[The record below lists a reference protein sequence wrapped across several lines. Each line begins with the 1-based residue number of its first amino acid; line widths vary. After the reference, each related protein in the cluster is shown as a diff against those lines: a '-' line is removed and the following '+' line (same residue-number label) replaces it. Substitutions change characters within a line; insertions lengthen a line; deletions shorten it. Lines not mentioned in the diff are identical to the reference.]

1 MEWILQ
7 VPMKY
12 CSFQHQTLFSPP
24 DTSGTGCY
32 FHFGSISSF
41 FLELFLHSSPV
52 AYWAPTNLGSSS
64 FSVIYFCLLILFM
77 GFSRQECWSGLPFPS
92 PAEHA
97 LSELPTMA
105 HLSCMALHSMA
116 HSFIELEMWPMW
128 SAWLVFW
135 DCGFHSVCPLM
146 GEEKRLV
153 EASWWEGL
161 AVVL

>member
-1 MEWILQ
+1 MFL
-7 VPMKY
+7 
-12 CSFQHQTLFSPP
+12 CSVVLYSVGLHFHHQSHHNWALFSLWFCFFIL
-24 DTSGTGCY
+24 SGD
-32 FHFGSISSF
+32 ISSHF
-41 FLELFLHSSPV
+41 HSI
-52 AYWAPTNLGSSS
+52 YWTPSDLGGST

-146 GEEKRLV
+146 DTFISKVKLV
-153 EASWWEGL
+153 LCLFLVSHFL
-161 AVVL
+161 